1 MTIRQKENAL
11 NLACSFL
18 RPMDPTLKEV
28 IADAILSQKKQ
39 LNMKSGQQMLNELSF
54 YEIDIDYLGDESGDE
69 GGGTNEDQ
77 VLNDK
82 EKLLKMSQ

>member
-1 MTIRQKENAL
+1 MSMQQKENAL

-39 LNMKSGQQMLNELSF
+39 INMKTGQ
-54 YEIDIDYLGDESGDE
+54 
-69 GGGTNEDQ
+69 
-77 VLNDK
+77 
-82 EKLLKMSQ
+82 